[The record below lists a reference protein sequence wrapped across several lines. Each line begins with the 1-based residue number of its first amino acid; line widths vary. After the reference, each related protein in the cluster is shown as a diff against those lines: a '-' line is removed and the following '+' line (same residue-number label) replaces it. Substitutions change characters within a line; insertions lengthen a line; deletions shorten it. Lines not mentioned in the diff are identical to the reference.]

1 MARLLTLAALAG
13 LAVAEVAAV
22 LALVSWIGPTATLVV
37 LGLDMLVGVLVMRW
51 AVRGAP
57 EQRGWRLAAGSFI
70 ALPGLVLDLVGLVL
84 LVPGVQGW
92 VRARI
97 LQSTESML
105 RRSGMTVVTV
115 TDPSGAQRTTV
126 VPGEVIPGE
135 VVDGTMAG
143 DTMPGDTMGDP
154 DSPGATGAGPDM
166 PTDRAGGT
174 PDTGPRVVR
183 GEIVGPGDDAGEDP
197 NRLA

>member
-22 LALVSWIGPTATLVV
+22 LALVGWIGPTATLVV

-57 EQRGWRLAAGSFI
+57 EQRGWRLAAGGFI

-84 LVPGVQGW
+84 LVPGVQRW

-97 LQSTESML
+97 LRSTESML

-115 TDPSGAQRTTV
+115 TDPSGVQRTTV

-143 DTMPGDTMGDP
+143 GTAGDP
-154 DSPGATGAGPDM
+154 PGETGAGPGM

-183 GEIVGPGDDAGEDP
+183 GEIVGPGDDPGEDP

>member
-22 LALVSWIGPTATLVV
+22 LALVGWIGPTATLVV

-57 EQRGWRLAAGSFI
+57 EQRGWRLAAGGFI

-84 LVPGVQGW
+84 LVGGVQRW

-105 RRSGMTVVTV
+105 RRGGMTVVTV
-115 TDPSGAQRTTV
+115 TEAFSRKALAMAPIGTTRL
-126 VPGEVIPGE
+126 E
-135 VVDGTMAG
+135 AG
-143 DTMPGDTMGDP
+143 KIAIRKKASDT
-154 DSPGATGAGPDM
+154 
-166 PTDRAGGT
+166 R
-174 PDTGPRVVR
+174 
-183 GEIVGPGDDAGEDP
+183 
-197 NRLA
+197 